1 MIIKNKDQFLK
12 KKLPLH
18 IKLASGLSL
27 LGAMG
32 VAAPS
37 MAQDIADNRVEEV
50 LVSGQR
56 QSIQSA
62 QTIKRDAEVVV
73 DSITAVDIGA
83 LPDRSVSEALQ
94 RVPGVQLQR
103 TNENRDPARLASE
116 GGAVFI
122 RGLSW
127 VRTELNGR
135 DI

>member
-62 QTIKRDAEVVV
+62 QTIQ
-73 DSITAVDIGA
+73 SCAV
-83 LPDRSVSEALQ
+83 
-94 RVPGVQLQR
+94 
-103 TNENRDPARLASE
+103 E
-116 GGAVFI
+116 G
-122 RGLSW
+122 
-127 VRTELNGR
+127 
-135 DI
+135 